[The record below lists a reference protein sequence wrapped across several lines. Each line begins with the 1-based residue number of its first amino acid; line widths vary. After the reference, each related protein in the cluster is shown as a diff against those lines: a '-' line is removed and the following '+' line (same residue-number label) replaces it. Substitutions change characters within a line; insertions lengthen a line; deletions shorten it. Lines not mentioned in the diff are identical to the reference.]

1 MLDHIYTESI
11 DTLGVRHTFIGE
23 YVSDHKL
30 VGIEINMKK
39 VAMQLDNQPRRQ
51 FKKLDLDNFTQEFKN
66 EDILKDRELGHIWS
80 ALEEEFKRM
89 LDEIV
94 PERKKKKKPK
104 PPRPWYTSSLL
115 GQRKNRSRER
125 IYNKYREQH
134 HWKAFTRKRNRYIKI
149 LRFSER
155 SSLANLVQAA
165 EQDHKTLF
173 KIVKSLLGK
182 KDNPLPPKK
191 TDKELAEDFA
201 TYFLDKIDRIK

>member
-94 PERKKKKKPK
+94 PERK
-104 PPRPWYTSSLL
+104 
-115 GQRKNRSRER
+115 
-125 IYNKYREQH
+125 
-134 HWKAFTRKRNRYIKI
+134 RKRNQ
-149 LRFSER
+149 
-155 SSLANLVQAA
+155 NHP
-165 EQDHKTLF
+165 DHGTQ
-173 KIVKSLLGK
+173 VV
-182 KDNPLPPKK
+182 
-191 TDKELAEDFA
+191 
-201 TYFLDKIDRIK
+201 Y